1 MVRFAVAVICTLI
14 SAVSFGFSG
23 QVMDSATQKPL
34 AGAIVTLGEKTVNTD
49 ENGNFSIDGDS
60 KILHAR
66 AYGYGRT
73 KVDIDSAKP
82 DGYQLTLSPLNTKGL
97 YLSFY
102 GIGSSV
108 LRGRAMDIVHQTE
121 INTLVVD
128 IKGDRAMLPYPT
140 NIEMAKNIGAN
151 KIITVKD
158 MPALIEKLHGEGLYL
173 IARIVTFKDTLL
185 ATAKP
190 EWAVKRNGAMFKD
203 REGLYWVD
211 PSRKEV
217 WNYNIQIAKEAAE
230 MGFDEIQFDYVRFP
244 DRKGV
249 SFSIANTEENRIN
262 SIDGFLTA
270 AHEALKPYNVFMSAD
285 VFGYICW
292 NTNDTDIGQHLEHV
306 INTVDYLSPM
316 LYPSGFQFGIPG
328 YRNPVQNSHEIIYLS
343 LKKAGERSGWD
354 PKRFKP
360 WLQAFKD
367 YAFDKRHFDAEEIKK
382 QVSAADKFGA
392 GGWYLWNPRNAY
404 TAGGL
409 KAESNVATAE

>member
-1 MVRFAVAVICTLI
+1 MVRSLVVLFCTL
-14 SAVSFGFSG
+14 VSSLTYAFTG
-23 QVMDSATQKPL
+23 QVNDSASQKPL
-34 AGAIVTLGEKTVNTD
+34 AGAIVTLGNTSVTTD
-49 ENGNFSIDGDS
+49 DNGNFSVEGDG
-60 KILHAR
+60 KVIHAR

-73 KVDIDSAKP
+73 KIDVDASKV
-82 DGYQLTLSPLNTKGL
+82 DGYQLTLSPIDTKGL

-108 LRGRAMDIVHQTE
+108 LRGRALELVRQTE
-121 INTLVVD
+121 INTLVID

-140 NIEMAKNIGAN
+140 NIEMAKKIGAN

-158 MPALIEKLHGEGLYL
+158 MPAMVEKLHGEGLYL

-185 ATAKP
+185 ATNKP
-190 EWAVKRNGAMFKD
+190 ELAVKRNGAPFKD

-217 WNYNIQIAKEAAE
+217 WNYNIAIAKEAAE
-230 MGFDEIQFDYVRFP
+230 MGFDEVQFDYVRFP

-249 SFSIANTEENRIN
+249 SFSIPNTEENRVN
-262 SIDGFLTA
+262 SIDGFLSA
-270 AHEALKPYNVFMSAD
+270 AHEALKPYNVFVSAD

-292 NTNDTDIGQHLEHV
+292 NTNDTDIGQHLEH
-306 INTVDYLSPM
+306 IMNSVDYLAPM

-343 LKKAGERSGWD
+343 LKKAGERTGWN

-367 YAFDKRHFDAEEIKK
+367 YAFDRRHFNASEI
-382 QVSAADKFGA
+382 QTQIAAADKFGA
-392 GGWYLWNPRNAY
+392 GGWFLWNPRNAY
-404 TAGGL
+404 TAAGL
-409 KAESNVATAE
+409 KEESHIASNE

>member
-1 MVRFAVAVICTLI
+1 MNRLILALACSILSSAAFAFT
-14 SAVSFGFSG
+14 G
-23 QVMDSATQKPL
+23 QVMDSGTQKPL
-34 AGAIVTLGEKTVNTD
+34 AGAIVTLGEKTVVSD
-49 ENGNFSIDGDS
+49 ENGNFNIEGEGNT
-60 KILHAR
+60 IFAR
-66 AYGYGRT
+66 GYGYGRT
-73 KVDIDSAKP
+73 KTPVETGKV
-82 DGYQLTLSPLNTKGL
+82 DGYQLSLAPINTKGL

-108 LRGRAMDIVHQTE
+108 LRGRAMNLVHQTE
-121 INTLVVD
+121 INTLVID

-140 NIEMAKNIGAN
+140 SIEMAKNIGAN

-158 MPALIEKLHGEGLYL
+158 MPAMIEKLHSEGLYL

-190 EWAVKRNGAMFKD
+190 ELSVKRNGERFKD

-217 WNYNIQIAKEAAE
+217 WNYNIQIAKEAAQ

-249 SFSIANTEENRIN
+249 SFSIPNTQENRIN

-270 AHEALKPYNVFMSAD
+270 AHDALKPYNVFMSAD

-292 NTNDTDIGQHLEHV
+292 NTDDTDIGQHLEHV
-306 INTVDYLSPM
+306 INVVDYLSPM

-328 YRNPVQNSHEIIYLS
+328 YRNPVQNTHEIVYLS
-343 LKKAGERSGWD
+343 LKKAGERSAWN

-367 YAFDKRHFDAEEIKK
+367 YAFDKRHFEAGEIQK
-382 QVSAADKFGA
+382 QISAAEKFGS

-409 KAESNVATAE
+409 KEQNHVVSSQ

>member
-1 MVRFAVAVICTLI
+1 MMRSLVVLFSCLLSTLSYGFTGTIQDAVN
-14 SAVSFGFSG
+14 
-23 QVMDSATQKPL
+23 QKPL
-34 AGAIVTLGEKTVNTD
+34 AGAIVTLGNKSVTSD
-49 ENGNFSIDGDS
+49 ENGRFSIEGEGDT
-60 KILHAR
+60 LHAR

-73 KVDIDSAKP
+73 KVAVEAGKIE
-82 DGYQLTLSPLNTKGL
+82 GYQLNLSAIDTKGL

-102 GIGSSV
+102 GIGSSL
-108 LRGRAMDIVHQTE
+108 LRGRAMDLVRQTE
-121 INTLVVD
+121 LNTLVID

-140 NIEMAKNIGAN
+140 SIEMAKSIGAN

-158 MPALIEKLHGEGLYL
+158 MPAMVEKLHGEGLYL

-190 EWAVKRNGAMFKD
+190 EWSVKRNGAMFKD
-203 REGLYWVD
+203 NEGLYWVD

-217 WNYNIQIAKEAAE
+217 WNYNIEIAKEAAA

-249 SFSIANTEENRIN
+249 SFSLANTEENRVN
-262 SIDGFLTA
+262 SINGFLSA
-270 AHEALKPYNVFMSAD
+270 AYEALRPYNVFVSAD

-292 NTNDTDIGQHLEHV
+292 NTNDTDIGQHLEKV
-306 INTVDYLSPM
+306 IHSVDYLAPM

-328 YRNPVQNSHEIIYLS
+328 YRNPVKNSQEIIYLS
-343 LKKAGERSGWD
+343 LKKAQERSDWN

-367 YAFDKRHFDAEEIKK
+367 YAFDRRHFDADEIQK
-382 QVSAADKFGA
+382 QIAAANNFGA
-392 GGWYLWNPRNAY
+392 GGWFLWNPRNAY

-409 KAESNVATAE
+409 KQESNVASSQ